1 MCDVTEGSTHNSD
14 NQKHIYENGII
25 LTLLLMQHCV
35 KNCFKMHN
43 RRCIK
48 HDESSAHCFLK
59 LTQCKYYKES

>member
-35 KNCFKMHN
+35 KNLFQN
-43 RRCIK
+43 
-48 HDESSAHCFLK
+48 A
-59 LTQCKYYKES
+59 